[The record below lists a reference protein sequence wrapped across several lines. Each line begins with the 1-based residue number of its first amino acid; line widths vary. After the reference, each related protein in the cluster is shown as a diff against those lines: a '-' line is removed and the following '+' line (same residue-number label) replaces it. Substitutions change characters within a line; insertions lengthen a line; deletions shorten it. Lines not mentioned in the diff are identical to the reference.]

1 MIKYAAWIKKI
12 LMLQVE
18 YIYMM
23 NFQSIQGV
31 IGSMDGL

>member
-1 MIKYAAWIKKI
+1 MIKYATRIKKI

-18 YIYMM
+18 YIFMM

-31 IGSMDGL
+31 KDIMDGL